1 MTPCDACAKRLKCDF
16 AAVLNKCAD
25 GTRNNLVP
33 RTKSQGRG
41 PEKEAVLEII
51 YGQTIRKYETG

>member
-1 MTPCDACAKRLKCDF
+1 MTPCDAYAKRVECDF
-16 AAVLNKCAD
+16 AAVLDKYAD

-33 RTKSQGRG
+33 GTKSQGRSPG
-41 PEKEAVLEII
+41 KEVVLEII